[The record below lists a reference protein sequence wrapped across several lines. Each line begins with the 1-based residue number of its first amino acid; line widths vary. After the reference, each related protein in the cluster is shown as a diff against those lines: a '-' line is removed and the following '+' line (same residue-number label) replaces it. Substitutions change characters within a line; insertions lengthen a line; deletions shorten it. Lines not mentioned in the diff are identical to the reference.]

1 MRAGT
6 LDGRIRLKVVDRGD
20 PDKLRL
26 PMVKVL
32 AGLSLNLDEFSV
44 KKVANVTLTMICI
57 SLKVVEPP
65 NSTWQTKSTSWRRFL
80 NSIDLLASFRYISRW
95 P

>member
-44 KKVANVTLTMICI
+44 KKVANVTLTMI
-57 SLKVVEPP
+57 
-65 NSTWQTKSTSWRRFL
+65 
-80 NSIDLLASFRYISRW
+80 
-95 P
+95 